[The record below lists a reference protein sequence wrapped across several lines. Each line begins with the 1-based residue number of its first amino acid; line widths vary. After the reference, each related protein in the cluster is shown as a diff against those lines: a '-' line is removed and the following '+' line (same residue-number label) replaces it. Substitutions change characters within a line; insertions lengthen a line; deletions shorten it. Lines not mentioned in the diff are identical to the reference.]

1 MDSERLSKQRS
12 LAFHK
17 AIAARL
23 RADPSLLEEAR
34 VRLDRWA
41 KRGSRSTHLI
51 DRWGEILSHDLGDLL
66 DLLEDP
72 GDEATG
78 LRHASPFAGMLDP
91 KERWRIWREVRDSMG
106 ADAQ

>member
-12 LAFHK
+12 LAFHR

-23 RADPSLLEEAR
+23 RADPRLLEEAR
-34 VRLDRWA
+34 VRLERWG

-51 DRWGEILSHDLGDLL
+51 DRWGEILSGDLHDLL

-72 GDEATG
+72 GDEATE

-91 KERWRIWREVRDSMG
+91 RERWRIWREVRDSME
-106 ADAQ
+106 AEVQ